1 VIAVR
6 LAQLF
11 RSLTAIEALRAQA
24 RDVAGAGPAMFELTD
39 ANTKK
44 NRESSAKTTV

>member
-24 RDVAGAGPAMFELTD
+24 RDVAGAAPALLELTG
-39 ANTKK
+39 AKTKRI
-44 NRESSAKTTV
+44 RESSAKTTV